1 MTTCLFWVFNQTVV
15 PWLMTLCVLNEKSVE
30 NYALLGLLALPFGPL
45 PFVGLARN
53 VPWPWRGAPCAKRAG
68 RAPAR
73 LLA

>member
-30 NYALLGLLALPFGPL
+30 NYALLGLLALPFGSL
-45 PFVGLARN
+45 PFVGLA
-53 VPWPWRGAPCAKRAG
+53 VMWRGAPCAKRAG